1 MIQDVSQH
9 RHSSVADH
17 ECVTS
22 NPLGTISPLN
32 RTEHSHEPQSSRR
45 FASPRRVCLIAEVE
59 SPDSLGI
66 SSAAISNEQ
75 ICQLV
80 CRTSCACVAGGCV
93 QISWPPDPHR
103 GRASATDSRRPAKAT
118 SRMDRGR
125 RRVSHVRFLRGA
137 PEPTLGNL
145 CAIRPSRSCPQRST
159 LNYQLSTSLLS
170 FGSRRRACNTSPART
185 ATPVADSPWRARSEV
200 SSRRR
205 IPWESDSQQGEA
217 LDKCL
222 PPPSLLALFEDSYL
236 VTNVNRTGDEGRLT
250 NSENRFALVY
260 HHAASL

>member
-1 MIQDVSQH
+1 MIQDVARH
-9 RHSSVADH
+9 RYSNVADH

-22 NPLGTISPLN
+22 NPLGT
-32 RTEHSHEPQSSRR
+32 
-45 FASPRRVCLIAEVE
+45 PRRVCLIADVE

-118 SRMDRGR
+118 SRMDRAR
-125 RRVSHVRFLRGA
+125 RRISHVRFLRGA
-137 PEPTLGNL
+137 PEPTPGNL
-145 CAIRPSRSCPQRST
+145 CAIGLAEAA

-170 FGSRRRACNTSPART
+170 LGSRRRACNASPART
-185 ATPVADSPWRARSEV
+185 ATPVADSPCRAGSEG

-205 IPWESDSQQGEA
+205 VPWESDSQQGEA

-222 PPPSLLALFEDSYL
+222 PPPSLLALFEGSYL
-236 VTNVNRTGDEGRLT
+236 VTNVNRTGDEGRLA

-260 HHAASL
+260 HHADSL